1 MASSA
6 AGRMNSRPEILTAS
20 PSAGLEGSRA
30 WMHKRK
36 TWAMGTSLVG
46 KARGDHGLSYSP
58 AVALP

>member
-1 MASSA
+1 
-6 AGRMNSRPEILTAS
+6 MNSRPEILTAS